1 VLLQGSVVTV
11 TVDKQVVF
19 NQTLTQ
25 STSSHGFV
33 AVGTAD
39 FGLADFDNF
48 VIDEVK
54 NNVRA

>member
-1 VLLQGSVVTV
+1 MLLQGSVVLV
-11 TVDKQVVF
+11 TVDKQVVL

-48 VIDEVK
+48 VIDEAK
-54 NNVRA
+54 NNVHA